1 MKYKIIFEK
10 QTTGRYKL
18 KITEN
23 TKEVR
28 KTISLGAKDPIQ
40 MLNLIDSYD
49 LNKNIVQA
57 TIDFIRRTLEEHKNS
72 EKFKTEQEE

>member
-28 KTISLGAKDPIQ
+28 KTISLGSEDPIQ